1 MEAMD
6 PAGPVTNIAELPTVV
21 YTMDP
26 MGGVRPA
33 GEGGEGGVAWTFG
46 RGVRGQ
52 LGAWRALLAA
62 GRLGG
67 AGQDI
72 ETLQRILDLVAFEA
86 DRGQLSG
93 QLLVTRA
100 GVRAPIVLVEID
112 QHFEHRT
119 TIPQGFA
126 LKTGIVQ
133 PGPQAICPLRCACRR
148 PGLVQASG
156 ALAALVQ
163 ATWQAGHPAV
173 ELQGQQMGRQG
184 VRWPAAAVDQGV
196 E

>member
-1 MEAMD
+1 MIARCQLLFDDDKADGREL
-6 PAGPVTNIAELPTVV
+6 AGELLMIGT
-21 YTMDP
+21 
-26 MGGVRPA
+26 GVRTP
-33 GEGGEGGVAWTFG
+33 V
-46 RGVRGQ
+46 
-52 LGAWRALLAA
+52 
-62 GRLGG
+62 
-67 AGQDI
+67 
-72 ETLQRILDLVAFEA
+72 
-86 DRGQLSG
+86 
-93 QLLVTRA
+93 
-100 GVRAPIVLVEID
+100 VLVEID

-126 LKTGIVQ
+126 LKTGVVQ